1 MRIVP
6 LFASVA
12 VILACAQ
19 APEQAMAQEGP
30 AVVQVIQVDTGG
42 NMAKFMELSA
52 KIGAVNEK
60 YGSTGER
67 RILQSTLAGPNTG
80 TVFVVIEYPSFV
92 SMAES
97 VSKVNASPEFAQL
110 VAEAQA
116 AGLSIVSNSVSV
128 DINPD
133 ASRWEPHLAGGGAP
147 GHFGH

>member
-12 VILACAQ
+12 VVLACAQ

-30 AVVQVIQVDTGG
+30 AVVQVIQIDTGG
-42 NMAKFMELSA
+42 NLAKFLELTGRLDAIS
-52 KIGAVNEK
+52 EK

-80 TVFVVIEYPSFV
+80 SVFVVIEYPNFV

-97 VSKVNASPEFAQL
+97 VSKSSASPEWAQF
-110 VAEAQA
+110 VADFQA
-116 AGLSIVSNSVSV
+116 AGMRVVSNSVSV
-128 DINPD
+128 DITP
-133 ASRWEPHLAGGGAP
+133 
-147 GHFGH
+147 

>member
-12 VILACAQ
+12 IILACAQ

-30 AVVQVIQVDTGG
+30 AVVQVVQVDIAG
-42 NMAKFMELSA
+42 NLARFMELMGQVDA
-52 KIGAVNEK
+52 INEK

-80 TVFVVIEYPSFV
+80 TVFIVIEFPNFV

-97 VSKVNASPEFAQL
+97 VSKINASPEFAQL
-110 VAEAQA
+110 GAEAQA
-116 AGLSIVSNSVSV
+116 AGLRIVSNSVSV
-128 DINPD
+128 DITP
-133 ASRWEPHLAGGGAP
+133 
-147 GHFGH
+147 